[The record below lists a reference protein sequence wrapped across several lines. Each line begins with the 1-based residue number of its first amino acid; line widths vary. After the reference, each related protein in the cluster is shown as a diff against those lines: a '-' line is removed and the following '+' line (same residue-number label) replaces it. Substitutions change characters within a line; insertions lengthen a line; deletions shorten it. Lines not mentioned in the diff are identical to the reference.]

1 MAWTETFSCDVCGK
15 EKSESA
21 DDWWLAWEERIS
33 PTPEVEEPVLKLT
46 HWNIFLSHEATAR
59 HLCGARCAQTLL
71 DRWMH
76 TTNQPD
82 ESSLKADS

>member
-21 DDWWLAWEERIS
+21 ADWWLAWEEKTS
-33 PTPEVEEPVLKLT
+33 PAPAVEEPMLRLT
-46 HWNIFLSHEATAR
+46 HWNLVLSHDATAK

-76 TTNQPD
+76 TTIQP
-82 ESSLKADS
+82 EGSSAEN